1 MRTTVNR
8 GNSKLS
14 AEIVAGGILE
24 GRGLKVN
31 QLTATKVTHA
41 QAKNPVSASSISSEQ
56 QRFSKKP
63 GFLRKCYASSIAPIV
78 AGFLSFA
85 LPAQA
90 LQVVVTPQNPEL
102 GDTLSVIIQVD
113 GNGGETPKVSLQQK
127 NYPAFPMGNGRFRAL
142 LPTTPV
148 EKPGAR
154 VVQVAGDGQVK
165 KLSVQVRD
173 RNFPTQSIWLPPGKD
188 SEGTD
193 AEFDRVD
200 AFKALVTPEK
210 FWNGKLLRPN
220 SGEITTIYGVRRYYN
235 GVFAKDYY
243 HRGVDYAGGY
253 GSPIVAP
260 AAGQVSL
267 VGRESQG
274 FKIHGNVVGIDHG
287 QGVASILMHLS
298 RIDVKEG
305 DFVKAGQVIGAVGST
320 GASTG
325 PHLHWGLYVHGQS
338 VDPVPWRLQ
347 GIE

>member
-1 MRTTVNR
+1 MIMTVIR
-8 GNSKLS
+8 GNGGLS
-14 AEIVAGGILE
+14 AEIVT
-24 GRGLKVN
+24 GRIWRWGQLKAN
-31 QLTATKVTHA
+31 KLT
-41 QAKNPVSASSISSEQ
+41 ASSI
-56 QRFSKKP
+56 
-63 GFLRKCYASSIAPIV
+63 GGIV

-85 LPAQA
+85 LPVQA
-90 LQVVVTPQNPEL
+90 LQVVVTPTNPEL
-102 GDTLSVIIQVD
+102 GDTLSVMIQVD

-127 NYPAFPMGNGRFRAL
+127 NYPAFPIGNGRFRAL

-148 EKPGAR
+148 EKAGAR
-154 VVQVAGDGQVK
+154 QIQVTGDGQVQ

-173 RNFPTQSIWLPPGKD
+173 RDFPTQSIWLPPGKD
-188 SEGTD
+188 EEGTD

-210 FWNGKLLRPN
+210 FWDGKLLRPN

-235 GVFAKDYY
+235 GVFAQDYY
-243 HRGVDYAGGY
+243 HRGVDYAGAY
-253 GSPIVAP
+253 GSPVVAP
-260 AAGQVSL
+260 AAGRVSL

-305 DFVKAGQVIGAVGST
+305 DVVKAGQVIGALGST

-347 GIE
+347 GVE

>member
-1 MRTTVNR
+1 MIMTVSR
-8 GNSKLS
+8 GNGGLS
-14 AEIVAGGILE
+14 AEIVTGRIL
-24 GRGLKVN
+24 RWRQLKAN
-31 QLTATKVTHA
+31 KLT
-41 QAKNPVSASSISSEQ
+41 ASSI
-56 QRFSKKP
+56 
-63 GFLRKCYASSIAPIV
+63 GGIV
-78 AGFLSFA
+78 AGILSFA
-85 LPAQA
+85 LPVQA
-90 LQVVVTPQNPEL
+90 LQVVVTPANPQL

-127 NYPAFPMGNGRFRAL
+127 NYPAFPIGNGRFRTL
-142 LPTTPV
+142 LPTTPL

-154 VVQVAGDGQVK
+154 LLQVAGDGQVQ

-173 RNFPTQSIWLPPGKD
+173 RDFPTQSIWLPPGKD

-210 FWNGKLLRPN
+210 FWDGKLLRPN

-235 GVFAKDYY
+235 GVFAQDYY
-243 HRGVDYAGGY
+243 HRGVDYAGAY
-253 GSPIVAP
+253 GSPVVAP
-260 AAGQVSL
+260 AAGRVSL

-287 QGVASILMHLS
+287 QGVASILMHLA

-305 DFVKAGQVIGAVGST
+305 DVVKAGQVIGALGST

-347 GIE
+347 GVE

>member
-1 MRTTVNR
+1 MIMTVSR
-8 GNSKLS
+8 GNGGLS
-14 AEIVAGGILE
+14 AEIVTGRIL
-24 GRGLKVN
+24 RWRQLKAN
-31 QLTATKVTHA
+31 NLT
-41 QAKNPVSASSISSEQ
+41 ASSI
-56 QRFSKKP
+56 
-63 GFLRKCYASSIAPIV
+63 GGIV
-78 AGFLSFA
+78 AGILSFA
-85 LPAQA
+85 LPVQA
-90 LQVVVTPQNPEL
+90 LQVVVTPTNPQL

-113 GNGGETPKVSLQQK
+113 GNGGETPQVSLQQK
-127 NYPAFPMGNGRFRAL
+127 NYPAFPIGNSRFRAL
-142 LPTTPV
+142 LPTTPL

-154 VVQVAGDGQVK
+154 LLQVAGDGQMQ

-173 RNFPTQSIWLPPGKD
+173 RDFPTQSIWLPPGKD
-188 SEGTD
+188 TEGTD

-210 FWNGKLLRPN
+210 FWDGKLLRPN

-235 GVFAKDYY
+235 GVFAQDYY
-243 HRGVDYAGGY
+243 HRGVDYAGAY
-253 GSPIVAP
+253 GSPVVAP
-260 AAGQVSL
+260 AAGRVSL

-287 QGVASILMHLS
+287 QGVASILMHLA

-305 DFVKAGQVIGAVGST
+305 DVVKAGQVIGALGST

-347 GIE
+347 GVE

>member
-1 MRTTVNR
+1 MIMTVSR
-8 GNSKLS
+8 GNGGLS
-14 AEIVAGGILE
+14 AEIVTGRIL
-24 GRGLKVN
+24 RWRQLKAN
-31 QLTATKVTHA
+31 KLT
-41 QAKNPVSASSISSEQ
+41 ASSI
-56 QRFSKKP
+56 
-63 GFLRKCYASSIAPIV
+63 GGIV
-78 AGFLSFA
+78 AGILSFA
-85 LPAQA
+85 MPVQA
-90 LQVVVTPQNPEL
+90 LQVVVTPTNPQL

-113 GNGGETPKVSLQQK
+113 GNGGETPQVSLQQK
-127 NYPAFPMGNGRFRAL
+127 NYPAFPIGNGRFRAL
-142 LPTTPV
+142 LPTTPL

-154 VVQVAGDGQVK
+154 QIQVAGDGQVQ
-165 KLSVQVRD
+165 KLNVQVRD

-210 FWNGKLLRPN
+210 FWDGKLLRPN

-235 GVFAKDYY
+235 GVFAQDYY
-243 HRGVDYAGGY
+243 HRGVDYAGAY
-253 GSPIVAP
+253 GSPVVAP
-260 AAGQVSL
+260 AAGRVSL

-287 QGVASILMHLS
+287 QGVASILMHLA

-305 DFVKAGQVIGAVGST
+305 DVVKAGQVIGTLGST

-347 GIE
+347 GVE

>member
-1 MRTTVNR
+1 MIRTVSR
-8 GNSKLS
+8 GNGGLS
-14 AEIVAGGILE
+14 AEIVTGRIL
-24 GRGLKVN
+24 RWLQLKPN
-31 QLTATKVTHA
+31 KLT
-41 QAKNPVSASSISSEQ
+41 ASSI
-56 QRFSKKP
+56 
-63 GFLRKCYASSIAPIV
+63 GGIV
-78 AGFLSFA
+78 AGILSFA
-85 LPAQA
+85 LPVQA
-90 LQVVVTPQNPEL
+90 LQVVVTPANPQL
-102 GDTLSVIIQVD
+102 GDTLSVIIQAD

-127 NYPAFPMGNGRFRAL
+127 NYPAFPIGNGRFRAL
-142 LPTTPV
+142 LPTTPLG
-148 EKPGAR
+148 KPGAR
-154 VVQVAGDGQVK
+154 LLEVAGDGQVQ

-173 RNFPTQSIWLPPGKD
+173 RDFPTQSIWLPPGKD

-210 FWNGKLLRPN
+210 FWDGKLLRPN

-235 GVFAKDYY
+235 GVFAQDYY
-243 HRGVDYAGGY
+243 HRGVDYAGAY
-253 GSPIVAP
+253 GSPVVAP
-260 AAGQVSL
+260 AAGRVSL

-287 QGVASILMHLS
+287 QGVASILMHLA

-305 DFVKAGQVIGAVGST
+305 DVVKAGQVIGALGST

-347 GIE
+347 GVE